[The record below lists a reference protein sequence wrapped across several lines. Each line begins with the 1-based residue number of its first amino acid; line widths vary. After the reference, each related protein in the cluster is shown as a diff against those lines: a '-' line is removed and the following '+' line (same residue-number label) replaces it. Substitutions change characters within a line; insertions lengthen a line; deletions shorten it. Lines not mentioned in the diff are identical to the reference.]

1 MLYDF
6 HGNFSQ
12 IYPLKKEILKSPDR
26 NKWGYYWDFEDYLI
40 EEEPGRG
47 LTLQGFMISSIE
59 DFSVFSGLFQRAF
72 RMSTVN
78 AKIKNCIIINYM
90 DFGSAPDFE
99 DSYLRSSVRELD
111 LDIDAKI
118 GSMNSLFDLI
128 KNKLRRSACIWIP
141 LNSYWTDLMRDETSN
156 FWGPDVEV
164 LRLPE
169 EYTPMNNKDLW
180 EELDIKGPLEFN
192 KDMMWE
198 DFSFVWPNLVKYV
211 DPDIVKRID
220 TDFLRIGSEYGLI

>member
-1 MLYDF
+1 MIYDF

-12 IYPLKKEILKSPDR
+12 IYPLKKELLKSPDR
-26 NKWGYYWDFEDYLI
+26 DKWGYYWDFEDYLI
-40 EEEPGRG
+40 EEETGRG

-72 RMSTVN
+72 RMSTIN

-90 DFGSAPDFE
+90 DFGSGLDFE

-111 LDIDAKI
+111 FDIDAKI
-118 GSMNSLFDLI
+118 ESMNSLFDLI
-128 KNKLRRSACIWIP
+128 RNKLRRNARIWIP

-156 FWGPDVEV
+156 FWGLDVEI

-180 EELDIKGPLEFN
+180 EELDTKGPLEFN

-198 DFSFVWPNLVKYV
+198 DFSFIWPNLVKYV